1 MPRPGPPHFSQLLQ
15 LLGEVNETRGRHS
28 ARLEVYFFYT
38 VFAAL
43 RKKALRF
50 QVGAPDGH
58 RIDSLSGFCAF
69 PSAVAADSRLVF
81 SAVLGSV
88 RKDA

>member
-1 MPRPGPPHFSQLLQ
+1 MPQPGSPRFPQLFQ
-15 LLGEVNETRGRHS
+15 LLGEGDETHGRHS
-28 ARLEVYFFYT
+28 ARPEVYFFYT

-50 QVGAPDGH
+50 QVGVPDGH
-58 RIDSLSGFCAF
+58 RIDSLSGFWAF

>member
-1 MPRPGPPHFSQLLQ
+1 MPLLGSPHFSQLFQ
-15 LLGEVNETRGRHS
+15 SLGGGDETRGRPS
-28 ARLEVYFFYT
+28 ARPEVYFFYT

-69 PSAVAADSRLVF
+69 PSAVGADSRLVF

>member
-1 MPRPGPPHFSQLLQ
+1 MPQFEPPRFSQSLQ
-15 LLGEVNETRGRHS
+15 LFGGGDETRGRPS

-38 VFAAL
+38 VFNGL

-50 QVGAPDGH
+50 QVGAQAGP

-69 PSAVAADSRLVF
+69 PSAALAVDRLVF
-81 SAVLGSV
+81 PAAFGNV
-88 RKDA
+88 KKYA